1 MSEKSRLM
9 PISYYN
15 PKQAIRLSAYAD
27 TIVLEPDGCESRL
40 RAIRFGGYPEMVRAM
55 SDAIY
60 AGATLETEFAG
71 ETAMLSCEPKKYECH
86 LSHDGIYAEATILSL
101 DDEDTAAKK
110 DEEAQADG
118 QTNVELP
125 PRKCVLF
132 CPAGDRRA
140 LFEALDRKTA
150 VPLIPEFQDYVL
162 DELQRRRL
170 LKPLR
175 VISIR
180 ERLEAWLLLCKKDDA
195 NIVKVLE
202 DGLKSGAI
210 RIPGTVQNLNGFDS
224 VHSVTSYLSAF
235 GVTVAERIRNQFQPL
250 FDPAA
255 EQLFPEILHIND
267 YIREHAGYS
276 LYPAQLAV
284 AESVKRKLSE
294 GKSAFIVAECG
305 SGKTKI
311 GATALAAYQ
320 AQKRKKTFNI
330 ILCPSHVAKKWVR
343 ELAETLPETAG
354 VIVRSITELDSLY
367 AQYLQG
373 DKSSYAVIS
382 KEKARDGYMRR
393 PAVLFDARKGAFRC
407 PGCGSVIELPSSD
420 DTYDWVTA
428 KPEAFRMENRRN
440 HQCMNCGEPLWTAVN
455 PSVPSPWVK
464 IPEYGW
470 VHRKL
475 AVHAIQKTKN
485 PAALDALPT
494 LRENPDGYFPTRGA
508 CRRYPL
514 SSYIKKRY
522 RGRLDGLIVDEL
534 HEYNNDSGQG
544 DAMAELFGTAKKV
557 IGMTATLING
567 YSSGIFHLL
576 YRTSAQLMLTDG
588 KPHEKPALFN
598 TEYGVVET
606 TYTEADESY
615 AAKRRSQKSNVRTRQ
630 LPGVSPLVFSRF
642 LLEKTAFLS
651 LSDMGKALPSYEEIP
666 TACCMDEAVQSE
678 YKRIENALVRVLRSD
693 RRAAQKILSAYL
705 NLLTVYPD
713 QPYDQKP
720 ILYPDSNV
728 PIVEPENIG
737 DADTLGEKEQKT
749 LEIVKAAIQNGER
762 ALIYTSW
769 VRTDSQQ
776 KLKKLL
782 TDEGYLELTAKSNV
796 YKLPLQPSSP
806 NTTSREP
813 YALEQRHAAYSEMLS
828 LLTLSDRHRENL
840 HERGLPDEII
850 ARNGY
855 KSMPETEAER
865 RLLASLLACDHE
877 LHGLPGFYTKD
888 GAWTLA
894 GANGFLIP
902 VRNKDGFI
910 QGMKI
915 RLDDDA
921 ARKYRWLSSRP
932 SRMENGARSYS
943 WIHVTGDT
951 TQKRAYLT
959 EGPLKGDIASYFAN
973 DALFVCLGG
982 VNAHKGLRETLLSL
996 GVTEVMEAM
1005 DMDQFT
1011 NPQVRQAITTLR
1023 REVQSIQGIQYY
1035 QCTWN
1040 PRFKGV
1046 DDYLLDWTK
1055 RKSA

>member
-1 MSEKSRLM
+1 M
-9 PISYYN
+9 PISYFN
-15 PKQAIRLSAYAD
+15 PKQEIRLSAYAD
-27 TIVLEPDGCESRL
+27 TIVLEPDGREQRL

-71 ETAMLSCEPKKYECH
+71 ETARLTCEPKKYECH

-101 DDEDTAAKK
+101 DDEDAAAKK
-110 DEEAQADG
+110 GKEAQADG

-162 DELQRRRL
+162 DELQRRRF

-202 DGLKSGAI
+202 EGLKTGAI
-210 RIPGTVQNLNGFDS
+210 HIPGTVQAPHGFDD

-235 GVTVAERIRNQFQPL
+235 GVTVAERIREQFQPL

-255 EQLFPEILHIND
+255 EQLSPEVLRIND
-267 YIREHAGYS
+267 YIRAHAGYS

-320 AQKRKKTFNI
+320 AQKWKKTFNI

-343 ELAETLPETAG
+343 EIAETLPDTVG
-354 VIVRSITELDSLY
+354 VIVRSIVELDSLY
-367 AQYLQG
+367 AQYRQG
-373 DKSSYAVIS
+373 DKSICAVIS

-407 PGCGSVIELPSSD
+407 PSCGEIIELPSSD
-420 DTYDWVTA
+420 EEDGWTTA

-440 HQCMNCGEPLWTAVN
+440 HQCMSCDGPLWTAVN

-475 AVHAIQKTKN
+475 AVHAMQKTKN
-485 PAALDALPT
+485 PAALDAL
-494 LRENPDGYFPTRGA
+494 LSLHENPDGYFPTRGA

-576 YRTSAQLMLTDG
+576 YRTSAQLMLADG

-606 TYTEADESY
+606 TYHVNRLVLHDITFKDPVTYACTLDTVSYFTVANIIFDFNYGNPFAQNMDGIHMNGNCNYGLIQNLKGACYDDLVALNADEGSRGPITNIRINGIF
-615 AAKRRSQKSNVRTRQ
+615 AENCHSAVR
-630 LPGVSPLVFSRF
+630 
-642 LLEKTAFLS
+642 
-651 LSDMGKALPSYEEIP
+651 
-666 TACCMDEAVQSE
+666 
-678 YKRIENALVRVLRSD
+678 
-693 RRAAQKILSAYL
+693 
-705 NLLTVYPD
+705 LLTVDNPVEHIHISDIFGTFYTYCIGITKFCFERETTGYFDGLVFDNIHVSKAMLRPEYHKEEIYGI
-713 QPYDQKP
+713 QPVVLIERETITKSLS
-720 ILYPDSNV
+720 ISNLFRSECNMPV
-728 PIVEPENIG
+728 PTIGLQNNAFVDHFNLRSCFNRGRADMQYCFVNNNGLINDLFMQDVHNEN
-737 DADTLGEKEQKT
+737 GEIWSGNQPK
-749 LEIVKAAIQNGER
+749 IQN
-762 ALIYTSW
+762 
-769 VRTDSQQ
+769 
-776 KLKKLL
+776 
-782 TDEGYLELTAKSNV
+782 N
-796 YKLPLQPSSP
+796 
-806 NTTSREP
+806 
-813 YALEQRHAAYSEMLS
+813 
-828 LLTLSDRHRENL
+828 
-840 HERGLPDEII
+840 
-850 ARNGY
+850 
-855 KSMPETEAER
+855 
-865 RLLASLLACDHE
+865 
-877 LHGLPGFYTKD
+877 
-888 GAWTLA
+888 
-894 GANGFLIP
+894 
-902 VRNKDGFI
+902 
-910 QGMKI
+910 
-915 RLDDDA
+915 
-921 ARKYRWLSSRP
+921 
-932 SRMENGARSYS
+932 
-943 WIHVTGDT
+943 
-951 TQKRAYLT
+951 
-959 EGPLKGDIASYFAN
+959 
-973 DALFVCLGG
+973 
-982 VNAHKGLRETLLSL
+982 
-996 GVTEVMEAM
+996 
-1005 DMDQFT
+1005 
-1011 NPQVRQAITTLR
+1011 
-1023 REVQSIQGIQYY
+1023 
-1035 QCTWN
+1035 
-1040 PRFKGV
+1040 
-1046 DDYLLDWTK
+1046 
-1055 RKSA
+1055 

>member
-1 MSEKSRLM
+1 MPEKSRLM

-15 PKQAIRLSAYAD
+15 PKQEIRLSAYAD

-71 ETAMLSCEPKKYECH
+71 ETAMLTCEPKKYECH

-101 DDEDTAAKK
+101 DDADTAAKK
-110 DEEAQADG
+110 DEEAQVDG

-255 EQLFPEILHIND
+255 EQLSPEILRIND
-267 YIREHAGYS
+267 HICARAGYS

-343 ELAETLPETAG
+343 EIAETLPDTAG

-367 AQYLQG
+367 AQYRQG
-373 DKSSYAVIS
+373 DKSIYAVIS

-440 HQCMNCGEPLWTAVN
+440 HQCVNCGSPLWTAVN

-475 AVHAIQKTKN
+475 AVHAMQKTKN
-485 PAALDALPT
+485 PAALDALQA
-494 LRENPDGYFPTRGA
+494 LRENSDGYFPTRGA

-576 YRTSAQLMLTDG
+576 YRTSAQLMLTDEG
-588 KPHEKPALFN
+588 YR
-598 TEYGVVET
+598 TEILTDKIKTTDREDWVQKKLAAGMQVLIVNPSLVET
-606 TYTEADESY
+606 GLDLNAFTTLVFYSMGYKLFTLRQASRRSWRINQKAPAVKVYMLYYEDTMQQKCLKLMASKLAVAGLIEGNFSEEGLAAMSDVQDMTSQMAKELMLGIRDNVEDIAAAFRKMAFENPDREVPEVPAEETSLPPESVP
-615 AAKRRSQKSNVRTRQ
+615 AMIEQPKRVFTVEQEEKLQAAMVQLEQQKAKRTK
-630 LPGVSPLVFSRF
+630 
-642 LLEKTAFLS
+642 KTQQVENQLS
-651 LSDMGKALPSYEEIP
+651 LF
-666 TACCMDEAVQSE
+666 
-678 YKRIENALVRVLRSD
+678 
-693 RRAAQKILSAYL
+693 
-705 NLLTVYPD
+705 
-713 QPYDQKP
+713 
-720 ILYPDSNV
+720 DSV
-728 PIVEPENIG
+728 
-737 DADTLGEKEQKT
+737 A
-749 LEIVKAAIQNGER
+749 
-762 ALIYTSW
+762 
-769 VRTDSQQ
+769 
-776 KLKKLL
+776 
-782 TDEGYLELTAKSNV
+782 
-796 YKLPLQPSSP
+796 
-806 NTTSREP
+806 
-813 YALEQRHAAYSEMLS
+813 
-828 LLTLSDRHRENL
+828 
-840 HERGLPDEII
+840 
-850 ARNGY
+850 
-855 KSMPETEAER
+855 
-865 RLLASLLACDHE
+865 
-877 LHGLPGFYTKD
+877 
-888 GAWTLA
+888 
-894 GANGFLIP
+894 
-902 VRNKDGFI
+902 
-910 QGMKI
+910 
-915 RLDDDA
+915 
-921 ARKYRWLSSRP
+921 
-932 SRMENGARSYS
+932 
-943 WIHVTGDT
+943 
-951 TQKRAYLT
+951 
-959 EGPLKGDIASYFAN
+959 
-973 DALFVCLGG
+973 
-982 VNAHKGLRETLLSL
+982 
-996 GVTEVMEAM
+996 
-1005 DMDQFT
+1005 
-1011 NPQVRQAITTLR
+1011 
-1023 REVQSIQGIQYY
+1023 
-1035 QCTWN
+1035 
-1040 PRFKGV
+1040 
-1046 DDYLLDWTK
+1046 
-1055 RKSA
+1055 

>member
-1 MSEKSRLM
+1 MPEKSRLM

-15 PKQAIRLSAYAD
+15 PKQEIRLSAYAD
-27 TIVLEPDGCESRL
+27 TIVLEPDGREQRL

-71 ETAMLSCEPKKYECH
+71 ETAMLTCEPKKYECH

-101 DDEDTAAKK
+101 DDA
-110 DEEAQADG
+110 DEARQSSEEEVDG

-162 DELQRRRL
+162 DKLQRRRF

-210 RIPGTVQNLNGFDS
+210 RIPGTVQNLSGFDS

-235 GVTVAERIRNQFQPL
+235 GVIVAERIREQFQPL

-255 EQLFPEILHIND
+255 EQLSPEILHIND
-267 YIREHAGYS
+267 YIRTHAGYS

-343 ELAETLPETAG
+343 EIAETLPDTAG

-367 AQYLQG
+367 AQYQQG
-373 DKSSYAVIS
+373 DKSIYAVIS

-440 HQCMNCGEPLWTAVN
+440 HQCMNCESPLWAAVN
-455 PSVPSPWVK
+455 PSVPAPWVK

-475 AVHAIQKTKN
+475 AVHAMQKTKN
-485 PAALDALPT
+485 PAALDALQT
-494 LRENPDGYFPTRGA
+494 LQENPDGYFPTRGA

-567 YSSGIFHLL
+567 YSSGIFRLL
-576 YRTSAQLMLTDG
+576 YRTSPQLML
-588 KPHEKPALFN
+588 A
-598 TEYGVVET
+598 
-606 TYTEADESY
+606 
-615 AAKRRSQKSNVRTRQ
+615 
-630 LPGVSPLVFSRF
+630 
-642 LLEKTAFLS
+642 
-651 LSDMGKALPSYEEIP
+651 
-666 TACCMDEAVQSE
+666 
-678 YKRIENALVRVLRSD
+678 
-693 RRAAQKILSAYL
+693 
-705 NLLTVYPD
+705 
-713 QPYDQKP
+713 
-720 ILYPDSNV
+720 
-728 PIVEPENIG
+728 
-737 DADTLGEKEQKT
+737 
-749 LEIVKAAIQNGER
+749 
-762 ALIYTSW
+762 
-769 VRTDSQQ
+769 
-776 KLKKLL
+776 
-782 TDEGYLELTAKSNV
+782 DEGYRTEILTDKIKTTDREDWMQKKLAAGMQVLIVNPSLVETGLDLNAFTTLV
-796 YKLPLQPSSP
+796 FYSMGYKLFTLRQASRRSWRINQKASAVKVYMLYYEDTMQQKCLKLMASKLAVAGLIEGNFSEEGLAAMSDVQDMTSQMAKELMLGIRDNVEDIAAAFKKMAFENPDREAPEVPAEEAELPSPTMIEQPKRVFTAEQEEKLQ
-806 NTTSREP
+806 
-813 YALEQRHAAYSEMLS
+813 AAMVQLEQQKAKRTTKTQQVENQLS
-828 LLTLSDRHRENL
+828 LFDSV
-840 HERGLPDEII
+840 
-850 ARNGY
+850 A
-855 KSMPETEAER
+855 
-865 RLLASLLACDHE
+865 
-877 LHGLPGFYTKD
+877 
-888 GAWTLA
+888 
-894 GANGFLIP
+894 
-902 VRNKDGFI
+902 
-910 QGMKI
+910 
-915 RLDDDA
+915 
-921 ARKYRWLSSRP
+921 
-932 SRMENGARSYS
+932 
-943 WIHVTGDT
+943 
-951 TQKRAYLT
+951 
-959 EGPLKGDIASYFAN
+959 
-973 DALFVCLGG
+973 
-982 VNAHKGLRETLLSL
+982 
-996 GVTEVMEAM
+996 
-1005 DMDQFT
+1005 
-1011 NPQVRQAITTLR
+1011 
-1023 REVQSIQGIQYY
+1023 
-1035 QCTWN
+1035 
-1040 PRFKGV
+1040 
-1046 DDYLLDWTK
+1046 
-1055 RKSA
+1055 